1 MTKTLRTVA
10 IAAMLAS
17 LPAAGFAQKVSY
29 DFDRTATFT
38 RFKTFAINAGPM
50 TGDPLV
56 DARITAAIE
65 SELAAR
71 GLTRTDANPDLVV
84 TAHLTLDKQKRYYA
98 YNTGYGPYGWGPGY
112 GWGWGPYGWGYGG
125 WGTTEIREKDIVM
138 GTLRIDIANAA
149 NDTMVWRGTAV
160 KRVKEFIRPESRDKK
175 VRSAVAKILRAYPP
189 KAAM

>member
-1 MTKTLRTVA
+1 MTKTLRTVV
-10 IAAMLAS
+10 IATMLAS

-38 RFKTFAINAGPM
+38 RFKTFAIKEGPT

-65 SELAAR
+65 SELVAR

-84 TAHLTLDKQKRYYA
+84 TAHMILDKQKRYYA

-125 WGTTEIREKDIVM
+125 WGTTEIREKDILM
-138 GTLRIDIANAA
+138 GTLRIDMADA
-149 NDTMVWRGTAV
+149 NDTMVWRGTGV
-160 KRVKEFIRPESRDKK
+160 KRVKQFASAQSRDQR
-175 VRSAVAKILRAYPP
+175 VRRSVAKILRTYPP
-189 KAAM
+189 MMGR